1 MTSILMIFGLPPA
14 MAQRYYD
21 GVRAAFPD
29 ITVTLVDN
37 VRKADPYLADMDVLI
52 THGPYLADRAD
63 HVLSNAPKLKWI
75 QGIGTGVD
83 NFADR
88 PALRDDV
95 TVTNI
100 HGVHGNPMSEAAFG
114 AMLALSRKIPRS
126 VRNQDQQEMG
136 VLAVAAD
143 HRQDHRHLRHRL
155 DRTDGRAALQG
166 VRHDGDRHQLGAQRE
181 VAGFDRMVHRDDL
194 IEAVR
199 ELDYFLLLTPYSP
212 ETHNIIGAKVF
223 AAMKPQSFLI
233 NHARGGVVDEVALLA
248 ALREGRIAGAALDV
262 FATEPLPQDHPF
274 WAMENVLITCHQSAT
289 HDASVATNLPIIVE
303 NIRRFIGGRHRR
315 HAQRGAPGADSPSLP
330 RSAGQSDSSM
340 TASARG

>member
-21 GVRAAFPD
+21 GVRAAFPGV
-29 ITVTLVDN
+29 TVTLVDH
-37 VRKADPYLADMDVLI
+37 VRKADPYLAEMEVLI

-63 HVLSNAPKLKWI
+63 YVLSNAPKLKWI

-88 PALRDDV
+88 PVLRDDV
-95 TVTNI
+95 MVTNI

-126 VRNQDQQEMG
+126 VRNQDKQKWESWPSRLITG
-136 VLAVAAD
+136 KTIGIFGIGSIALTVAPRCKAFD
-143 HRQDHRHLRHRL
+143 M
-155 DRTDGRAALQG
+155 TVIGISSAP
-166 VRHDGDRHQLGAQRE
+166 RE

-223 AAMKPQSFLI
+223 AAMKPSSYFI
-233 NHARGGVVDEVALLA
+233 NVARGGVVDEDAMIE
-248 ALREGRIAGAALDV
+248 ALRAKTFAGAALDV
-262 FATEPLPQDHPF
+262 FSQEPLPPAHPLWDF
-274 WAMENVLITCHQSAT
+274 KNVIITTHQGGFCDTYVDLAMPILEHNMRCFLKGDLKGMMNV
-289 HDASVATNLPIIVE
+289 
-303 NIRRFIGGRHRR
+303 
-315 HAQRGAPGADSPSLP
+315 
-330 RSAGQSDSSM
+330 
-340 TASARG
+340 ARPAA